1 MFALLL
7 SGVFV
12 VAVSVILV
20 FVVVI
25 VLVVASSGF
34 ALVVAF
40 DCWDWCCCAAGLVTL
55 LLASFDA
62 VDCST
67 SSSNT
72 FCTATST
79 TTMPTLV
86 NNARIVIAFTPCT
99 YLNYIVQLYC
109 FDFPNYACCKHVKS
123 QFECIELRI

>member
-72 FCTATST
+72 FCAATST
-79 TTMPTLV
+79 TTMPVSV
-86 NNARIVIAFTPCT
+86 NNARIVIAFNPCT
-99 YLNYIVQLYC
+99 YLKYFIQFQC
-109 FDFPNYACCKHVKS
+109 FDFPKYARCNHVKS
-123 QFECIELRI
+123 QFECIKLKR

>member
-40 DCWDWCCCAAGLVTL
+40 DCWPGYVVAGVVRRRRLFNVIVEHIL
-55 LLASFDA
+55 RGYLYYYYAY
-62 VDCST
+62 
-67 SSSNT
+67 T
-72 FCTATST
+72 F
-79 TTMPTLV
+79 
-86 NNARIVIAFTPCT
+86 
-99 YLNYIVQLYC
+99 
-109 FDFPNYACCKHVKS
+109 
-123 QFECIELRI
+123 E

>member
-62 VDCST
+62 VDCSA

-79 TTMPTLV
+79 TTMPTFL
-86 NNARIVIAFTPCT
+86 NNARIVIAFNPCK
-99 YLNYIVQLYC
+99 YLKCV
-109 FDFPNYACCKHVKS
+109 V
-123 QFECIELRI
+123 QFECFDSPTYAR

>member
-1 MFALLL
+1 MLL

-25 VLVVASSGF
+25 VLVVASSEFG
-34 ALVVAF
+34 LVVAF

-55 LLASFDA
+55 ALASFDA

-67 SSSNT
+67 SASNT

-79 TTMPTLV
+79 TTMHTSV
-86 NNARIVIAFTPCT
+86 NNARIVIVFTPCT
-99 YLNYIVQLYC
+99 YFKYIVKSDC
-109 FDFPNYACCKHVKS
+109 FDFPNYACCYHVTS
-123 QFECIELRI
+123 QLYCIKLKL

>member
-25 VLVVASSGF
+25 VLVVAGSGF

-40 DCWDWCCCAAGLVTL
+40 DCWDWCCCVAGVVKL
-55 LLASFDA
+55 LLASFDG
-62 VDCST
+62 VDCSKT
-67 SSSNT
+67 SSEI
-72 FCTATST
+72 FRTATST
-79 TTMPTLV
+79 TTMPKSV
-86 NNARIVIAFTPCT
+86 NNARLYMLSTLCKYPVMYPTFAWFNVPPC
-99 YLNYIVQLYC
+99 V
-109 FDFPNYACCKHVKS
+109 
-123 QFECIELRI
+123 R